1 MRKKSSGNNLVRKI
15 LPVIIGTTAGVI
27 ILCLGIVLLNMKS
40 LFIGEISEKAL
51 VIARVFELQL
61 QEGYDREN
69 AEGLN
74 PLFDKG
80 VKSLK
85 NGMPD
90 ILEINLYK
98 LSSQIAVASTDPEM
112 EGKKVDPEDVEAAKE
127 NKTVV
132 LSGLEE
138 GKYVVDVTDP
148 IHFKGRTEY
157 VMGVKVDAS
166 PSLRKVAN
174 FYLVTG
180 GAAIGMLLILSIAGL
195 FFFRNTFK
203 PIAEATEN
211 FRDLAEGEADLTRR
225 LAVKKH
231 DEIGRLS
238 EDFNIF
244 ASRLREIVLGIKKAE
259 AELRAISEEIARH
272 SRSTAAAAG
281 EIGAKVE
288 EIRASAA
295 EQFEGTGRSAS
306 SVEEIAKSVE
316 SVDKVIGDQA
326 AAVSQASAAVEEMV
340 GNIGSV
346 FKSIES
352 MAARFDEARA
362 AVDEGRRAQELS
374 GGLVRRISERSTSL
388 HDANSAIAE
397 IASRT
402 NLLAMN
408 AAIEA
413 AHAGESGAGFS
424 VVADEIRKLAESAA
438 RQSRTIGGD
447 IGEVQKNIGEM
458 VGASDLL
465 GQAFERVSARIGET
479 NNLVSELR
487 NSMSEQREGSTQI
500 FDVLESL
507 RSVTREVKTGSD
519 DIAKE
524 TRSLVTA
531 VEELR
536 NSSEDIKK
544 SMEEMAGTVETLEGD
559 AGRTAEEVAAAEQTI
574 NAMGKAI
581 EQFKT

>member
-1 MRKKSSGNNLVRKI
+1 MAKQKSGSKLVGKI

-27 ILCLGIVLLNMKS
+27 ALCLGFVLVNMKA
-40 LFIGEISEKAL
+40 LFIDEISDKAL

-61 QEGYDREN
+61 QNGYGKEDSS
-69 AEGLN
+69 GLN
-74 PLFDKG
+74 PLFENS
-80 VKSLK
+80 VKDLQ
-85 NGMPD
+85 NGMAD
-90 ILEINLYK
+90 ILEINVYK
-98 LSSQIAVASTDPEM
+98 LSSQIAVASTDAKLQ
-112 EGKKVDPEDVEAAKE
+112 GKKMDSEDVAAAQE
-127 NKTVV
+127 NKVVV
-132 LSGLEE
+132 LSGSEE

-148 IHFKGRTEY
+148 IHFKGQTEY
-157 VMGVKVDAS
+157 VMGIKIDAS
-166 PSLRKVAN
+166 HALGKVAN
-174 FYLVTG
+174 FYLLTG
-180 GAAIGMLLILSIAGL
+180 GAAIGILALLTFAGL
-195 FFFRNTFK
+195 IFLRNTFK

-211 FRDLAEGEADLTRR
+211 FRELAEGEADLTKR
-225 LAVKKH
+225 LSVKRH

-238 EDFNIF
+238 EDFNVF

-259 AELRAISEEIARH
+259 DELRASSEEIARH
-272 SRSTAAAAG
+272 SRSTAATAG

-288 EIRASAA
+288 EIRASAE
-295 EQFEGTGRSAS
+295 EQFQGTGRSAS
-306 SVEEIAKSVE
+306 SIEEIAKSVE
-316 SVDKVIGDQA
+316 SVDKVIGEQA
-326 AAVSQASAAVEEMV
+326 TAVSQASAAVEEMV

-352 MAARFDEARA
+352 MASHFDEARI
-362 AVDEGRRAQELS
+362 AVDEGRKAQELS
-374 GGLVRRISERSTSL
+374 GSLVRQISERSASL
-388 HDANSAIAE
+388 QDANKTIAE

-413 AHAGESGAGFS
+413 AHAGDSGKGFS

-438 RQSRTIGGD
+438 KQSRTIGGD
-447 IGEVQKNIGEM
+447 IGEVWKNINAM
-458 VGASDLL
+458 VDASGLL
-465 GQAFERVSARIGET
+465 GQAFEKVSTRIGET

-507 RSVTREVKTGSD
+507 RSVTREVRTGSD
-519 DIAKE
+519 DITKE

-544 SMEEMAGTVETLEGD
+544 SMDEMAGSVETLEED
-559 AGRTAEEVAAAEQTI
+559 AGRTAEEVAAAEMTI
-574 NAMGKAI
+574 SAMDKAI
-581 EQFKT
+581 GRFKT